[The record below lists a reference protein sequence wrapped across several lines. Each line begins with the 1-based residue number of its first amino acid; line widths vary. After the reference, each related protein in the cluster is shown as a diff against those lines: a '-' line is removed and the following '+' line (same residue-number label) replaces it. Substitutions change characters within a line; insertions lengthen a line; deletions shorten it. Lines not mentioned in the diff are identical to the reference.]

1 MPEIALLIPVYNDQA
16 GLNQTLE
23 SLLKETKE
31 KVDVVVVDDG
41 SKEPINVPEN
51 IGIHHIIFIKSEVN
65 KGIEHVLNLGLK
77 YICDNG
83 YTFVARI
90 DAGDTIEPNRF
101 YKQKQYMLGNPN
113 YMLIGSNVRHTDM
126 DGKEVFIERVP
137 LSTEEIKK
145 KMHINSC
152 FPHPSVMFR
161 TVIIKDIGVYH
172 TDFPAA
178 EDYEFFFR
186 IMNKYEVSNLDEV
199 LICKEINP
207 NSISLSRRKRQ
218 LYSRIKIQKKYFN
231 PLVLESYVGLVK
243 SFILLIA
250 PNKLIIGIK
259 SLLSRSSN

>member
-1 MPEIALLIPVYNDQA
+1 MVEIALLIPVYNDQV

-41 SKEPINVPEN
+41 SKEPIRVPKT

-83 YTFVARI
+83 YKFVARI

-101 YKQKQYMLGNPN
+101 YKQKKYMLDNPN

-126 DGKEVFIERVP
+126 NGKEVFIERVP
-137 LSTEEIKK
+137 LSTDEIKK

-161 TVIIKDIGVYH
+161 TVIIEEIGVYH
-172 TDFPAA
+172 TNFPAA

-218 LYSRIKIQKKYFN
+218 LYSRIKIQRKYFN
-231 PLVLESYVGLVK
+231 PLVLESYVGIVK

>member
-1 MPEIALLIPVYNDQA
+1 MSEIALLIPVYNDQA

-23 SLLKETKE
+23 SLLKETEE

-41 SKEPINVPEN
+41 SKENISVPDTV
-51 IGIHHIIFIKSEVN
+51 GIHRIIFIKSEVN
-65 KGIEHVLNLGLK
+65 KGIEYVLNLGLK
-77 YICDNG
+77 YICDKG
-83 YTFVARI
+83 YKFVARI

-101 YKQKQYMLGNPN
+101 YKQKRYMLDNPN
-113 YMLIGSNVRHTDM
+113 YMLIGSHVRHTDM
-126 DGKEVFIERVP
+126 NGKEVFIEHVP
-137 LSTEEIKK
+137 LSADKIKR

-161 TVIIKDIGVYH
+161 TSIVEEIGVYH
-172 TDFPAA
+172 TDYPAA

-218 LYSRIKIQKKYFN
+218 LYSRIKIQKKYFK
-231 PLVLESYVGLVK
+231 PLVLESYVGIIK
-243 SFILLIA
+243 SFILLVA

-259 SLLSRSSN
+259 SLLSKSN